1 MSSHPIRNIADI
13 RTIERAGFE
22 ALVPETSPFE
32 IIEATASASPS
43 ATAIRFLRRVDSP
56 ETDLVVTYAE
66 FASRIRQSA
75 NLFRRLGVGETD
87 AVAILAP
94 HTPSAQIAL
103 WAAEVAGRACP
114 INPMLRPDHV
124 IDLLRASKA
133 KIAVVLGEND
143 ELDIWSKLAPAL
155 RASDAVKHVLD
166 CDSDRPSSS
175 SDGAFEILSASE
187 NAAALDFDIVPDRE
201 AIAAF
206 FHTGGTTGAPKL
218 AMHTRGNEAFIG
230 RAAGLMY
237 DLSSTDVVVNG
248 FPLFH
253 VAGALVYGLSV
264 FAAGGSLLIPT
275 RLGMRNRAF
284 MEGVW
289 RQVERYR
296 ATIMGCVPTIL
307 SSMNAIPVNGDISS
321 MRMALTGGSPLPAE
335 LADAFER
342 KVGKPVRNILGMT
355 ECSGVITVEPFH
367 GPRVANSTGLP
378 LPFTELR
385 VFRPFPQGDDFAAPM
400 SAGETGV
407 LALRGPHVGPGYT
420 DAARNAGVFEQ
431 DGWLVTGDLG
441 SVDHDGRVY
450 VTGRAKDVIIRGAHN
465 IDPAM
470 IEDALLQHPA
480 IAVAAAVGQPDAYAG
495 ELPVAYVT
503 LKPGAA
509 ATAETLLAF
518 VAPLIAEPAAIP
530 KRIEIISEMPITPVG
545 KIYKPMLRAS
555 AAVTAIDVAL
565 KHAGLRADQFEVVS
579 NETEHNVELSDPAL
593 TETARQALVGMP
605 IKFAVQCVVA
615 ERTPL

>member
-43 ATAIRFLRRVDSP
+43 ATAIHFLRRVDSP

-187 NAAALDFDIVPDRE
+187 SAATLDFDIVPDRE

-264 FAAGGSLLIPT
+264 FAAGGS
-275 RLGMRNRAF
+275 
-284 MEGVW
+284 
-289 RQVERYR
+289 
-296 ATIMGCVPTIL
+296 
-307 SSMNAIPVNGDISS
+307 
-321 MRMALTGGSPLPAE
+321 PA
-335 LADAFER
+335 
-342 KVGKPVRNILGMT
+342 
-355 ECSGVITVEPFH
+355 
-367 GPRVANSTGLP
+367 
-378 LPFTELR
+378 
-385 VFRPFPQGDDFAAPM
+385 
-400 SAGETGV
+400 
-407 LALRGPHVGPGYT
+407 
-420 DAARNAGVFEQ
+420 
-431 DGWLVTGDLG
+431 
-441 SVDHDGRVY
+441 GR
-450 VTGRAKDVIIRGAHN
+450 
-465 IDPAM
+465 
-470 IEDALLQHPA
+470 
-480 IAVAAAVGQPDAYAG
+480 
-495 ELPVAYVT
+495 
-503 LKPGAA
+503 
-509 ATAETLLAF
+509 
-518 VAPLIAEPAAIP
+518 
-530 KRIEIISEMPITPVG
+530 
-545 KIYKPMLRAS
+545 
-555 AAVTAIDVAL
+555 
-565 KHAGLRADQFEVVS
+565 
-579 NETEHNVELSDPAL
+579 
-593 TETARQALVGMP
+593 
-605 IKFAVQCVVA
+605 
-615 ERTPL
+615 